1 MINLT
6 HSCLITNDVEKLRD
20 FYEKISMAILLIFT
34 AERKLKNVIYR
45 ISQMFNLHE
54 GKKMA

>member
-6 HSCLITNDVEKLRD
+6 HSSLITNDVKKLRD

-34 AERKLKNVIYR
+34 AERKQKNVIYR